1 MGDGFGKYNSV
12 MLRTSRILVR
22 ALNHGAC
29 AGIAILMLLGLA
41 GCGQTGTLY
50 LPTEPAAANRA
61 TLPESLWPVM
71 PKKKQGTEPGSSAP
85 APTPAPSKD
94 TDQP

>member
-1 MGDGFGKYNSV
+1 
-12 MLRTSRILVR
+12 MLRTSQILVS
-22 ALNHGAC
+22 ALNHGVC
-29 AGIAILMLLGLA
+29 TGIAAVMLLALA

-71 PKKKQGTEPGSSAP
+71 PKKKASADPGAGTPAAIP
-85 APTPAPSKD
+85 APTTESVKP
-94 TDQP
+94 

>member
-1 MGDGFGKYNSV
+1 MAV
-12 MLRTSRILVR
+12 VLLL
-22 ALNHGAC
+22 ALT
-29 AGIAILMLLGLA
+29 

-71 PKKKQGTEPGSSAP
+71 PKKKDGANPGAATPPPS
-85 APTPAPSKD
+85 PAPSTETVK
-94 TDQP
+94 P